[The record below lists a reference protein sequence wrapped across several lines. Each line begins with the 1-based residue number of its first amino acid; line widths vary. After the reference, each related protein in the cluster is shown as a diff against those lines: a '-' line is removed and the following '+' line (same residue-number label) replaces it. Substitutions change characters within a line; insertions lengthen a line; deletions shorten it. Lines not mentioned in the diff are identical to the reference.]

1 MRIRTLAASAVLA
14 AGLGIPLA
22 GVAFA
27 QPADRDCPDFAGQAD
42 AQAALLPGD
51 PERLDADDDGQACES
66 YEYAAAGSTSS
77 SSSSDAGSTEQVS
90 AKPVGGVEAGDGPVS
105 GTDTGTDP
113 LPLAAGVIAAGGV
126 GAVLVRRVARRSSAT
141 R

>member
-14 AGLGIPLA
+14 AALGVPLA

-27 QPADRDCPDFAGQAD
+27 QSADRDCPDFASQAD

-51 PERLDADDDGQACES
+51 PERLDADNDGQACES
-66 YEYAAAGSTSS
+66 HEFVASGSTSAS
-77 SSSSDAGSTEQVS
+77 SNSDDDAASTEQVS
-90 AKPVGGVEAGDGPVS
+90 AKPVGGVEAGDGPVAGS
-105 GTDTGTDP
+105 GSDP

-126 GAVLVRRVARRSSAT
+126 GAVLVRRVARRSSAI